1 MNQSWKRED
10 FLVSQEE
17 SMLWANNSEG
27 IDTEN
32 QSTGESAGNDPSSTM
47 LQKALPL
54 KYLERIFISFCLL
67 DSLVI

>member
-1 MNQSWKRED
+1 MNQNWERED

-17 SMLWANNSEG
+17 SMRWANNSKG
-27 IDTEN
+27 VYTEN
-32 QSTGESAGNDPSSTM
+32 QSPGESAGNDPSSTI

-67 DSLVI
+67 ESLVI